1 MAPDVGLGGICAGQ
15 RAGSCRLH
23 DGGCRRAQ
31 SPCAPNVP
39 HAGRPGRA
47 TDPMAEQWRTAVEP
61 VKVALT
67 AVVMW
72 RYTECAP

>member
-1 MAPDVGLGGICAGQ
+1 LLG
-15 RAGSCRLH
+15 
-23 DGGCRRAQ
+23 
-31 SPCAPNVP
+31 
-39 HAGRPGRA
+39 PGRA
-47 TDPMAEQWRTAVEP
+47 TDPMAEQWRAAVEP

>member
-1 MAPDVGLGGICAGQ
+1 
-15 RAGSCRLH
+15 
-23 DGGCRRAQ
+23 
-31 SPCAPNVP
+31 
-39 HAGRPGRA
+39 
-47 TDPMAEQWRTAVEP
+47 MAEQWRAAVEP